1 MEGGRVCGW
10 RCVDGGGWGVWVEK
24 GGVWEVCKRGW
35 DVWMEGVWDVCEC
48 VGGGG

>member
-1 MEGGRVCGW
+1 MEGEGVCGW
-10 RCVDGGGWGVWVEK
+10 RR

-35 DVWMEGVWDVCEC
+35 GVWMEGVWDVCEC